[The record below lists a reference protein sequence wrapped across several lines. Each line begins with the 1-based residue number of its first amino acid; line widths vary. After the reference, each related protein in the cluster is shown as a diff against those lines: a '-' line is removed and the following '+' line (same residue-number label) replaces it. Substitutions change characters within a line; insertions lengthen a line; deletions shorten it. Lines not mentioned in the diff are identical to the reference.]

1 MRPRFRQAKGLH
13 RNAASPE
20 SVQPRPSPDRSGS
33 NRDRFHPRFEVSD
46 KEALSNP
53 ISFHCDVPA
62 VLWGQKGWQA
72 ERSGPDPDDKRLC
85 RGGFSDSATSAFR
98 AFLYADHPSA
108 TLVLPFP
115 SECDWYHRDSQ
126 PSENLSPLSS
136 HPVLP
141 SQPGRPRKK
150 GGRHRES
157 TSGGYWIEACTHLP
171 SPPGL
176 PILPVLPR
184 GYRDRG

>member
-53 ISFHCDVPA
+53 ISFHCDVRA

-72 ERSGPDPDDKRLC
+72 ERSGTDPDDKRLC
-85 RGGFSDSATSAFR
+85 RGGYSDSATT
-98 AFLYADHPSA
+98 AFLAFLESDLRSA
-108 TLVLPFP
+108 THFLTFP
-115 SECDWYHRDSQ
+115 S
-126 PSENLSPLSS
+126 
-136 HPVLP
+136 
-141 SQPGRPRKK
+141 
-150 GGRHRES
+150 
-157 TSGGYWIEACTHLP
+157 
-171 SPPGL
+171 
-176 PILPVLPR
+176 
-184 GYRDRG
+184 